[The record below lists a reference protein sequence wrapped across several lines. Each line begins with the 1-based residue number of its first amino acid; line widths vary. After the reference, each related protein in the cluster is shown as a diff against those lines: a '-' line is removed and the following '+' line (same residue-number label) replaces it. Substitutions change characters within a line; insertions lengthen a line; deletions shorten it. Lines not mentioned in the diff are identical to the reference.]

1 MSVICYHENNVP
13 FWLSP
18 QWLCGNSCTWAHDV
32 RLYIAGTNEPKSAQE
47 AKQSTKTAKATDK
60 IVAKNTSFLNII
72 SESLILK
79 SLR

>member
-1 MSVICYHENNVP
+1 MP